1 MVAPE
6 ALDMSRR
13 RSPSTSSD
21 AGAIALIVVPSVL
34 SSLGLVSLP
43 GRPVDW
49 APVPCVGAAVP
60 LEGLVLL
67 GLSRLLGKR
76 RKKWVYGAA
85 SVVPSLLGGFA
96 LPHGL
101 NQALDTKVPV
111 SVKVLV
117 QQTGAGQVVRVVDD
131 ATQEAIRVRVPVAVQ
146 AGQSVGVTLQR
157 GLFNWRWQP
166 R

>member
-1 MVAPE
+1 
-6 ALDMSRR
+6 MSKRR
-13 RSPSTSSD
+13 TRSSSSD

-67 GLSRLLGKR
+67 GLSRLVGSKR
-76 RKKWVYGAA
+76 RRQKWVYGLA
-85 SVVPSLLGGFA
+85 SVVPSLLSGFA

-101 NQALDTKVPV
+101 NQALDAKQPV

-117 QQTGAGQVVRVVDD
+117 PQAEAAGQVVRVVDD
-131 ATQEAIRVRVPVAVQ
+131 ASQDAIRVRIPVATQ
-146 AGQSVGVTLQR
+146 AGQSIGVTLHR